1 MNHETMQMLMK
12 WFQESRKTSD
22 SFNKL
27 AGTYLDVHKDWLE
40 NWVDINPAAFMWML
54 DAVSDINEQV

>member
-22 SFNKL
+22 SFNKV
-27 AGTYLDVHKDWLE
+27 ADTYLDVYKDWLE
-40 NWVDINPAAFMWML
+40 NGVDISPSAFMWMTN
-54 DAVSDINEQV
+54 AI